1 MKNIFVYGGCVS
13 RDIFNKPYNKGDIR
27 LSGYIARYSIA
38 KLQSK
43 PIKLNVDVNQVPSA
57 FQRRVIEIDAKNNLL
72 SYVSKREYDYFLIDF
87 LFSRFSLVEYNSG
100 LLTYS
105 AELQKSK
112 ILTSKNK
119 IISPDTEV
127 YWEYF
132 KQGLKIFVSHLELTG
147 NLEKL
152 LINKV
157 YLATK
162 DELGEDFSNL
172 DKINK
177 QNDFLSRVYDLLDN
191 YISSNQYL
199 EYSSK
204 LFTGAVNHP
213 WGKNPMHF
221 IPEFYEESYNKISSL

>member
-13 RDIFNKPYNKGDIR
+13 RDVFNKPYNKGDIH

-87 LFSRFSLVEYNSG
+87 LFTRFSLVEYNSG

-112 ILTSKNK
+112 LLTSKNRM
-119 IISPDTEV
+119 ISPYTEE
-127 YWEYF
+127 YWDYF
-132 KQGLKIFVSHLELTG
+132 EKGVSIFISHLKG
-147 NLEKL
+147 IGGLEKL

-157 YLATK
+157 YLAST
-162 DELGEDFSNL
+162 DERGEEFPNL
-172 DKINK
+172 DSIKK
-177 QNDFLSRVYDLLDN
+177 QNNLLSRVYDLLSS
-191 YISSNQYL
+191 YINSNQFL
-199 EYSSK
+199 EYSPE
-204 LFTGAVNHP
+204 LFISAANHQ
-213 WGKNPMHF
+213 WGKSPMHYTSRY
-221 IPEFYEESYNKISSL
+221 YEECYKKLSLL